1 MAAQKPRAS
10 VLGRDMFDRV
20 GVGTVTAANAAP
32 KPAAAVVPNP
42 HPNAAK
48 TTPAERRV
56 GTISAPY
63 QRADGQQTRQ
73 VSCTLPID
81 LVMRLELAATRR
93 QVRVRDLIV
102 EMIEQHYPAAP
113 GELPAAPTPTPP
125 ARRGRRTPP

>member
-1 MAAQKPRAS
+1 MAAARPPRAS

-20 GVGTVTAANAAP
+20 GVGAVAAANAPPTAAVARPAPP
-32 KPAAAVVPNP
+32 KPAAAR
-42 HPNAAK
+42 

-56 GTISAPY
+56 GTITAPY

-113 GELPAAPTPTPP
+113 GDLAAPTPTP
-125 ARRGRRTPP
+125 RRGKRTPP

>member
-1 MAAQKPRAS
+1 MASKPQKS

-20 GVGTVTAANAAP
+20 VTTPAAPANTPATPRPKPTAA
-32 KPAAAVVPNP
+32 AAA
-42 HPNAAK
+42 AGK
-48 TTPAERRV
+48 TTPADRRV
-56 GTISAPY
+56 GTITTPY

-102 EMIEQHYPAAP
+102 EMIEQHYPSDDAADA
-113 GELPAAPTPTPP
+113 PAATPAKP
-125 ARRGRRTPP
+125 RKRGP

>member
-1 MAAQKPRAS
+1 MAAARPPRAS

-20 GVGTVTAANAAP
+20 GVGAATPANTTPTAAARPAP
-32 KPAAAVVPNP
+32 N
-42 HPNAAK
+42 PNAAK

-56 GTISAPY
+56 GTITAPY

-113 GELPAAPTPTPP
+113 GDVPAAPP
-125 ARRGRRTPP
+125 APKRGKTTK